1 MKGLISDIQRASI
14 HDGPGIRTTIFFKG
28 CPLRCTWCHNPECI
42 SFEKQILLYPEKC
55 IHCGMCEKGCYSGAK
70 VVCGKEYTKEEL
82 LHEILRDRDY
92 YGEEGGVTFSGGE
105 PLAQKKFLSDMVELC
120 HNEHIGCAVETSLIY
135 YDEDVFQRL
144 DLVMADFKIWDEELH
159 EQYTGVSNR
168 KIKEHFSLLDKLGV
182 PVIARTPVI
191 PDINQEIN
199 KISEFLKQFNNIKKY
214 ELLPYHLLGI
224 SKQAALGMEEKHF
237 EIPSKDYMKEM
248 EKYAY
253 IR

>member
-1 MKGLISDIQRASI
+1 
-14 HDGPGIRTTIFFKG
+14 
-28 CPLRCTWCHNPECI
+28 
-42 SFEKQILLYPEKC
+42 
-55 IHCGMCEKGCYSGAK
+55 
-70 VVCGKEYTKEEL
+70 
-82 LHEILRDRDY
+82 
-92 YGEEGGVTFSGGE
+92 
-105 PLAQKKFLSDMVELC
+105 MVELC
-120 HNEHIGCAVETSLIY
+120 QNEHIRCAVETSLIY
-135 YDEDVFQRL
+135 YDEDIFQRL

-214 ELLPYHLLGI
+214 ELLPYHSLGI

-237 EIPSKDYMKEM
+237 EIPSKDYMKEL